1 MIEFGLVLAFLV
13 IGGLWLCI
21 DVDDCSRQPD
31 QRCEWLAGPFTS
43 AGPRWPAFM
52 LGTL

>member
-21 DVDDCSRQPD
+21 DIDDL
-31 QRCEWLAGPFTS
+31 EFW
-43 AGPRWPAFM
+43 
-52 LGTL
+52 TL